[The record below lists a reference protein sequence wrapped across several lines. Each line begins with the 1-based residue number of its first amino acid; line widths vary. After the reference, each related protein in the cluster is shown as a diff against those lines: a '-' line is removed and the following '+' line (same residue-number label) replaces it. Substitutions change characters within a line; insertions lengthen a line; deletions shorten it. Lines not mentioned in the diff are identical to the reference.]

1 MPTLGREPTGQTY
14 RPAESAERR
23 MVVDGIQTRLWTP
36 LGQVAAVI
44 CGLCLFVSG
53 FFVADWLFEV
63 WANSTRIVQ
72 MGGGCALVATV
83 LGGPALVAVMGLQW
97 WQQVMG
103 PLIDRERVKTV
114 NHPEVQEKALEIEAR
129 RAALIQAMQE
139 HELALELAKAQG
151 RPIHVHTRHPVPGQV
166 VELRSDALDRIV
178 DPHTQQMAR
187 EVVHRLADLQEPRT
201 PQPIAT
207 ARRFSWRAVL
217 FGPPVPPPRRVV
229 RSTARLAPA
238 PEPTHVQG
246 PVQGPPVSEDMA
258 RRAAAAVQAQ
268 GEHAPVMDFDDGE
281 GQPVTDVPEWVSPA
295 RLAIK
300 VARLVEAA
308 RAVYAPGP
316 EQYKLSHK
324 RLATLDFTRSEREEI
339 QRAFLAAGLASKG
352 KSGALTVVVKDEAQ
366 ASVRLKQWLEETQD
380 E

>member
-151 RPIHVHTRHPVPGQV
+151 RPIHVHTRNPVPGQV

-238 PEPTHVQG
+238 PEPPH
-246 PVQGPPVSEDMA
+246 VQGPPVSEDMA
-258 RRAAAAVQAQ
+258 RRAAEAAQAPS
-268 GEHAPVMDFDDGE
+268 GPPPVMPFDDAEPLG
-281 GQPVTDVPEWVSPA
+281 DVPEWLAPA
-295 RLAIK
+295 TLSIPR
-300 VARLVEAA
+300 ARLVEAA

-366 ASVRLKQWLEETQD
+366 ASAMLKRWVEGQG
-380 E
+380 